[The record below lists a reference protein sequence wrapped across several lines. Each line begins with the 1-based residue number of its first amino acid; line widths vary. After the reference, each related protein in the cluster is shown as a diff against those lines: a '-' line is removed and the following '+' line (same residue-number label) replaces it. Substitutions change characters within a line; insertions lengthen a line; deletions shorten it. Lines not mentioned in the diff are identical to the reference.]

1 MGRSAGF
8 IATEI
13 AALEADITNLVQSA
27 ASDGTSLQKT
37 DYAAKCARLDK
48 LYLMQDR
55 ATGAAPML
63 VRGVV
68 KGMG

>member
-1 MGRSAGF
+1 MGRSAGY

-13 AALEADITNLVQSA
+13 AALEADVANLIQSMG
-27 ASDGTSLQKT
+27 SDGTSVQKA

-48 LYLMQDR
+48 LYIFADR
-55 ATGAAPML
+55 AAGTAPML

-68 KGMG
+68 KGFR

>member
-1 MGRSAGF
+1 MGRSAGY

-13 AALEADITNLVQSA
+13 AALEADITNLVQSMG
-27 ASDGTSLQKT
+27 SDGTSVQKS

-48 LYLMQDR
+48 LYLHQDR
-55 ATGAAPML
+55 ATGNAPML

-68 KGMG
+68 RGLR

>member
-1 MGRSAGF
+1 MGRSAGY

-13 AALEADITNLVQSA
+13 AALEADVANLVQSMG
-27 ASDGTSLQKT
+27 SDGTSVQKA

-48 LYLMQDR
+48 LYIFQDR
-55 ATGAAPML
+55 AGGTAPML

-68 KGMG
+68 TGFK